1 MKWIKAFFKFVLW
14 LLFQAILLVG
24 LGLFGGWLISL
35 VDQMMH
41 WRPISIIILLGIVVI
56 FIKLSK
62 KLDEYL

>member
-1 MKWIKAFFKFVLW
+1 MWITALLKFLLW

-24 LGLFGGWLISL
+24 LGMFGGWLISL
-35 VDQMMH
+35 VDQITH
-41 WRPISIIILLGIVVI
+41 WQPVSVIILIGILVI

>member
-1 MKWIKAFFKFVLW
+1 MWITALLKFLLW

-24 LGLFGGWLISL
+24 LGMFGGWLISL
-35 VDQMMH
+35 VDQITY
-41 WRPISIIILLGIVVI
+41 WQPVSVIILIGILVI